1 MRERFDIDSLWCAGM
16 KTIAVSESVRGKIGD
31 VLEEMGYTVAVVKC
45 SSEDEPVIEE
55 DAVDAMFL
63 MSFPGIFSKPNSMLS
78 ALERERKQVVGR
90 DNIVPKVKQW
100 VHVPSAGLNHVSKM
114 FEKSTFMTSGAEKD
128 GAIKLTHTPGVQ
140 GLPMG
145 EYVVA
150 HILSSS
156 KKIPAHMIAQSEQSW
171 EPMKIKQRSLRDQV
185 VGLLGCG
192 GIGLHV
198 ARLMKGFGVKT
209 LGTKRSVSA
218 HFVSAD
224 DDSLDEY
231 DSLVT
236 EWYPSDDASMIE
248 VFSRSDYV
256 VCCLPLSP
264 ATKHCITT
272 RHFEALGKQG
282 TFINVSRGDV
292 VDQGA
297 LIDALEKETI
307 EWAILDV
314 TTPEP
319 LPTDHRLWTTK
330 NVSITAH
337 DSWKTDESE
346 ERIFENFLDNARRFI
361 KGEALV
367 AEVEHLD
374 NAVSYNVKRHH
385 MA

>member
-1 MRERFDIDSLWCAGM
+1 MAVFTSTTT
-16 KTIAVSESVRGKIGD
+16 KTIAVSESVRDKIGD
-31 VLEEMGYTVAVVKC
+31 ALKDMGYTVVVVSC

-78 ALERERKQVVGR
+78 AAERERKMVVGR
-90 DNIVPKVKQW
+90 DIIVPKVKQW

-114 FEKSTFMTSGAEKD
+114 FENSSFMTSGTEKD

-145 EYVVA
+145 EYCVA
-150 HILSSS
+150 HILSSA
-156 KKIPAHMIAQSEQSW
+156 KKIPAHMVAQNEQLWSGS
-171 EPMKIKQRSLRDQV
+171 MKIKQCSLRDQV
-185 VGLLGCG
+185 VGILGCG

-198 ARLMKGFGVKT
+198 ARLMKGFGVTT
-209 LGTKRSVSA
+209 LGTKRAVKA
-218 HFVSAD
+218 HFKSAD
-224 DDSLDEY
+224 NDSLDEY

-236 EWYPSDDASMIE
+236 EWYPSDEASMIE

-272 RHFEALGKQG
+272 RHFEKLGIDG

-292 VDQGA
+292 VDQDA

-307 EWAILDV
+307 GCAILDV
-314 TTPEP
+314 TSPEP
-319 LPTDHRLWTTK
+319 LPTDHQLWTTK

-337 DSWKTDESE
+337 DSWKTNESE
-346 ERIFENFLDNARRFI
+346 ERILENFLDNARRFI
-361 KGEALV
+361 NDEALV

-374 NAVSYNVKRHH
+374 NAVSHNVKRHH